1 MLARLT
7 AEDIGALAGL
17 MESDAVRPVI
27 DRRFSL
33 QEVSAALEYSETG
46 RARGKIVINVE

>member
-1 MLARLT
+1 
-7 AEDIGALAGL
+7 
-17 MESDAVRPVI
+17 MENRAVRPVI

-33 QEVSAALEYSETG
+33 QEAPAAVEYSETG